1 AGRGSERQG
10 AVAAHQEGIALVV
23 RSVRPVAVVP
33 ELLPV
38 LPTGAAGEG
47 TEERMAM
54 PTPAAEPVVDE
65 DEYNPM
71 AAARAVSTRAREGS
85 GVMRL
90 FSRPRLGFG
99 AITAHVRKP
108 VPGGVPRWERA
119 CQLTWW
125 AFYQEIGAEPGRWL
139 TTIDGEPPQV
149 TLHPGDSRRIA
160 SFVQR
165 ALAPHLE

>member
-1 AGRGSERQG
+1 LSLRPDRAAGR
-10 AVAAHQEGIALVV
+10 
-23 RSVRPVAVVP
+23 
-33 ELLPV
+33 
-38 LPTGAAGEG
+38 G
-47 TEERMAM
+47 TEERLAM
-54 PTPAAEPVVDE
+54 PTPAADPVADE

-119 CQLTWW
+119 CQLRWRD
-125 AFYQEIGAEPGRWL
+125 FDQEYGAGPARWF
-139 TTIDGEPPQV
+139 TTIDGDPPQGSW
-149 TLHPGDSRRIA
+149 HPGDSRRIA
-160 SFVQR
+160 AFVQR